1 MGVER
6 LGGREGVLGDRE
18 EWGWAVSEWG
28 VMEKDGEEGNRM
40 GSDMMG
46 RYAEKWDGWDGNR
59 KIWAGMGRNGRGGSD
74 KAI

>member
-1 MGVER
+1 M
-6 LGGREGVLGDRE
+6 
-18 EWGWAVSEWG
+18 VSEWG

-40 GSDMMG
+40 GRDGMG